1 MLGPGGG
8 SMKGEHHRA
17 GPISI
22 LEAKAR
28 AAWEAV
34 VRECEDRLRAESVKL
49 GEGEESRAC
58 KLRPSGGVKAQG

>member
-1 MLGPGGG
+1 
-8 SMKGEHHRA
+8 MKGEHHRA

-34 VRECEDRLRAESVKL
+34 VRECEDRLRAESVELK
-49 GEGEESRAC
+49 EEPRKSFT
-58 KLRPSGGVKAQG
+58 LPPSQSLPRRMNFPE